1 MCNSKKFG
9 IAGIV
14 TGLIAIAYTFYVQMK
29 MEKTCALIDTAVD
42 NLSDDISVDISEE
55 IINKAVTRAMDR
67 EVHKAVKSASEEAI
81 ALIRKD
87 IQRDVKSSV
96 EGSYTDVRASV
107 SKEVAKQVADIDIK
121 RLKDDATEKAKELIV
136 EKFDGKLDSLLEEFN
151 QNLSNVSKIY
161 NSIADSMTKK
171 RESETVF
178 RIGN

>member
-1 MCNSKKFG
+1 MFNSKNFG

-14 TGLIAIAYTFYVQMK
+14 TSIIAIAYAFYV
-29 MEKTCALIDTAVD
+29 KTKVDKVYSLIDTTID
-42 NLSDDISVDISEE
+42 NVSDDISIDISEE
-55 IINKAVTRAMDR
+55 IIDKAVSRAMDR
-67 EVHKAVKSASEEAI
+67 EVNKAVRSASSEAI
-81 ALIRKD
+81 GLVRKD
-87 IQRDVKSSV
+87 IQKEVRSSV
-96 EGSYTDVRASV
+96 EGSYSDIRTEV